1 MSSRI
6 GTYLALVPVLLAAL
20 VLAGLL
26 LVSTQPGDEALRR
39 LDQSVRQAAEIAPRI
54 VDTAAFMEPDAA
66 ARVAVS
72 RGHEALA
79 QRLDRANSAFE
90 ILEPVEPGLHQRLRQ
105 LAVNAFN
112 SIDPTAA
119 ERPSRAELRSEF
131 AVANA
136 GAATFAVRTDNYL
149 SAHQRWSGTYE
160 FIVAESRG
168 LVGELRRERADGAA
182 DVLFNGV
189 EQFLERSRLP
199 FVPSGA
205 EIDALLAPLRNL
217 ADDLAPEQRPRLL
230 ALIDAM
236 AQLVG
241 QQWALR
247 SAMTELEASPLPG
260 LLDALREVV
269 SADMV
274 HRLSTVAD
282 ARVVL
287 NVYTGLLLLVLV
299 YFGLRLRGSY
309 RALNESHEQLEV
321 RVAERTRDLQE
332 SQVQL
337 VQAEK
342 MSSLG
347 QLVAGV
353 MHEINTPLMYV
364 QSNVVTTAENLEEL
378 LGQLQ
383 PAMALAR
390 GVHQGHIDRVTLRE
404 LLTELG
410 RVLKPQAFAESVEE
424 IRQLSNDSLDGLG
437 QIADLVQSLKDFSRM
452 DRADEERFDV
462 REGLEKT
469 LTITRHSLKNGVE
482 VVRDYA
488 DVPPIYCAPSK
499 INQVFMNLVNNAVQ
513 AMEGRG
519 TLTLST
525 RAREGWVDVVVA
537 DTGCGIA
544 PEHLDRIMDPFFTT
558 KPVGQ
563 GTGLGLSIVHQIVEE
578 HGGHLDVT
586 STLGE
591 GTTITLSLPL
601 LRAPAVEAA

>member
-1 MSSRI
+1 M
-6 GTYLALVPVLLAAL
+6 GTYLALVPVFLAAL

-26 LVSTQPGDEALRR
+26 SVSTQTGDEALRR

-54 VDTAAFMEPDAA
+54 VDTAAYMEPDATTRA
-66 ARVAVS
+66 AVA

-79 QRLDRANSAFE
+79 ERLARANHAFE
-90 ILEPVEPGLHQRLRQ
+90 ALEPVDPGLLLRLRQ
-105 LAVNAFN
+105 LAVAAFN
-112 SIDPTAA
+112 SIDPGAD
-119 ERPSRAELRSEF
+119 ERPSAAELRSEF
-131 AVANA
+131 AVVNA
-136 GAATFAVRTDNYL
+136 GAAAFAVRTESYL
-149 SAHQRWSGTYE
+149 SAHQRWAGNYE
-160 FIVAESRG
+160 FIVTESRG
-168 LVGELRRERADGAA
+168 LVGELRRERADAKA
-182 DVLFNGV
+182 DLLFNSV

-205 EIDALLAPLRNL
+205 EIDALLAPLRGV
-217 ADDLAPEQRPRLL
+217 ADELAPEQQPRLL
-230 ALIDAM
+230 GLIDAM

-247 SAMTELEASPLPG
+247 TAMAELEASPLPG

-269 SADMV
+269 SADML
-274 HRLSTVAD
+274 HRVSTVAD

-364 QSNVVTTAENLEEL
+364 QSNVVTTAENLDEL
-378 LGQLQ
+378 LGQMQ

-390 GVHQGHIDRVTLRE
+390 GVHEGHIDRVRLRE

-410 RVLKPQAFAESVEE
+410 RVLEPQAFVESVDE

-437 QIADLVQSLKDFSRM
+437 QIAELVQSLKDFSRM

-462 REGLEKT
+462 RDGLEKT
-469 LTITRHSLKNGVE
+469 LTITRHSLKNGIE
-482 VVRDYA
+482 VVRDYG

-513 AMEGRG
+513 AMDGRG

-525 RAREGWVDVVVA
+525 RAREDWVDVVVA

-563 GTGLGLSIVHQIVEE
+563 GTGLGLSIVHQIVDD
-578 HGGHLDVT
+578 HGGHLNVE
-586 STLGE
+586 STLGV
-591 GTTITLSLPL
+591 GTTIKLSLPM
-601 LRAPAVEAA
+601 LRASAVEAA